1 AFLRTEIPLL
11 HTGSNMVLYTDCDV
25 MFTKDPGILQ
35 CGTAAFAVAPEH
47 ARRIIG
53 KHTDMNSGVMVMN
66 IGSLRSSFPEF
77 KRYIKTNLA
86 QFVSFDQSAYQQF
99 YAGQWKK
106 LKPELNWRPYWG
118 FSEKARIVHWHGP
131 KPPFVRR
138 VQQGTDVPGY
148 DIWRGL
154 YDRTPGSYARYLA
167 IWDDYAAQPMAAARR
182 PRRKARASAH
192 DTSQSTPTILHL
204 ITGLETGGAERML
217 VHLASRTDRRRF
229 RSVVVSMTGPG
240 TMGPL
245 IEGAGVT
252 LRTLGLRRGVP
263 DPRALL
269 RLVRLLR
276 EFRPAVLQTWLYHAD
291 LLGLVMLRLG
301 QVPHLVWGLQGT
313 ETIDTAVVRRILA
326 WCSRSPDAVVTVARV
341 GQRFHESIGYHPRR
355 WAHIPNAFD
364 TAALRP
370 DAEMRRRGRAALG
383 IA

>member
-1 AFLRTEIPLL
+1 MI
-11 HTGSNMVLYTDCDV
+11 
-25 MFTKDPGILQ
+25 
-35 CGTAAFAVAPEH
+35 
-47 ARRIIG
+47 
-53 KHTDMNSGVMVMN
+53 
-66 IGSLRSSFPEF
+66 
-77 KRYIKTNLA
+77 
-86 QFVSFDQSAYQQF
+86 
-99 YAGQWKK
+99 
-106 LKPELNWRPYWG
+106 
-118 FSEKARIVHWHGP
+118 
-131 KPPFVRR
+131 
-138 VQQGTDVPGY
+138 
-148 DIWRGL
+148 
-154 YDRTPGSYARYLA
+154 
-167 IWDDYAAQPMAAARR
+167 
-182 PRRKARASAH
+182 
-192 DTSQSTPTILHL
+192 TILHL

-217 VHLASRTDRRRF
+217 VNLASRTDRRRF

-326 WCSRSPDAVVTVARV
+326 WCSRGPDAVVTVARV

-355 WAHIPNAFD
+355 WAHMPNAFD

-383 IA
+383 IAEDAVAILLPARYHPMKDHANFLAAAAQFARAHPDARFALAGAGTEPAHLALAAAIAAHGLTGRVLPLGARSDLERLYPAFDLVTLSSAFGEALPMVLGEAMACGVPCVATDSGDAAEILGEVGIIVPPRDPHALAEGWNRMIALGSEGRRALGLRARARIVENYDLDRVVPRFEALYSEIAGADPTRSA